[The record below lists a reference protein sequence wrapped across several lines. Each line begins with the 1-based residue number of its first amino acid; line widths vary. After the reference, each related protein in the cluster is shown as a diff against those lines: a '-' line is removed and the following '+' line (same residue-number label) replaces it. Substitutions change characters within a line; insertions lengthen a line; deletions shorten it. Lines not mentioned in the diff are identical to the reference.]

1 MVAAGL
7 EVHVR
12 RCAGGS
18 GARLF
23 KRNHLGVRRPG
34 FFMPS
39 LAHDF
44 FFFCE
49 NTTHARI
56 RRCGVEAFRGEL
68 ERTPHHG
75 VVKSAEPRHLRL
87 LRVDL
92 TSCTASRKSSGVSK
106 LR

>member
-1 MVAAGL
+1 MVAARL
-7 EVHVR
+7 EVDVR
-12 RCAGGS
+12 RRAGGP
-18 GARLF
+18 GTRLF
-23 KRNHLGVRRPG
+23 KRNHLGVRRAG

-56 RRCGVEAFRGEL
+56 RRCRVEAFRSEL

-75 VVKSAEPRHLRL
+75 VV
-87 LRVDL
+87 
-92 TSCTASRKSSGVSK
+92 
-106 LR
+106 